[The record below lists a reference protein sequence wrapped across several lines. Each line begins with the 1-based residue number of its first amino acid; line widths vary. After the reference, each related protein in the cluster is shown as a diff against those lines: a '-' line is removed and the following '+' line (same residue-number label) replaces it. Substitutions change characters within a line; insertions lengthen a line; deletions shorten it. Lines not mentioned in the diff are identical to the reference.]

1 MSNLLFDLL
10 FPKKCVNCGREG
22 KYFCQ
27 KCIDKISLNKQI
39 CLICE
44 RPSVFGETH
53 SLCKNKSNIEGI
65 YSFFEYK
72 DIVRKAIIEFKFKYI
87 TDLEESFW
95 KIIFNEIG
103 RKRQDFFLLDK
114 YLKEK
119 NPIIIPVPLY
129 WYKQNLR
136 GFNQA
141 SAFGKRLADLYNLP
155 FSEKII
161 IRTKSTKPQAKLT
174 QTERKENLKG
184 VFEINKNTDIS
195 GKNFVIFDDI
205 LTTGS
210 TIKEINKV
218 LKENK
223 VGEVW
228 GLTIAR

>member
-1 MSNLLFDLL
+1 
-10 FPKKCVNCGREG
+10 
-22 KYFCQ
+22 
-27 KCIDKISLNKQI
+27 
-39 CLICE
+39 
-44 RPSVFGETH
+44 H
-53 SLCKNKSNIEGI
+53 SLCKNKSNIDGI

-72 DIVRKAIIEFKFKYI
+72 DIIRKAIIEFKFKYV

-95 KIIFNEIG
+95 KIIFNEIE
-103 RKRQDFFLLDK
+103 RKRQDYFLLNK
-114 YLKEK
+114 YLLEK
-119 NPIIIPVPLY
+119 KPTIVSVPLF

-136 GFNQA
+136 GFNQS
-141 SAFGKRLADLYNLP
+141 SAFGKRLAYLYNLP

-161 IRTKSTKPQAKLT
+161 IRAKSSKPQAKLT
-174 QTERKENLKG
+174 QTQRKENLKG
-184 VFEINKNTDIS
+184 IFEINKNIDIS

-223 VGEVW
+223 AGEVW